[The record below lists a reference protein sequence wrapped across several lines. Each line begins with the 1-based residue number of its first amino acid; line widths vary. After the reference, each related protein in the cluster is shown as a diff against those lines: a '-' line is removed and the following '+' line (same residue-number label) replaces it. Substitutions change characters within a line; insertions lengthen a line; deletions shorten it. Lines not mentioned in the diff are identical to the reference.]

1 MQGRL
6 PSCVGGRGAMRTRL
20 SVREAAR
27 VGSSLIFYELA
38 GSTDVFIILAAFIM
52 VNEPLVVRVYPV

>member
-1 MQGRL
+1 MQGML
-6 PSCVGGRGAMRTRL
+6 PSCVRGRGVMRTRL

-38 GSTDVFIILAAFIM
+38 VSTDVFIILAVFIM
-52 VNEPLVVRVYPV
+52 DNESLVVRVYPV